1 MKAIFCD
8 IDGVLNC
15 SRTPN
20 PRKLPYVMDPVLLGR
35 IKGVLDRTGA
45 RVILSSTW
53 RYDPAGI
60 WSAKYWGLHFDGVVP
75 DLPGL
80 SRCEEIKAWL
90 AENPDVT
97 RYAVLDDEDDG
108 LDDLP
113 LFQPSGGHGLT
124 DDICKGLESYL
135 NGHSDAD
142 MRRNRIVRVWQ
153 NLRACL
159 RSHDG

>member
-1 MKAIFCD
+1 MKVIFCD

-15 SRTPN
+15 SKTPN
-20 PRKLPYVMDPVLLGR
+20 PRKLPYVMEPPLVDRLKRVLEC
-35 IKGVLDRTGA
+35 TNA

-60 WSAKYWGLHFDGVVP
+60 WSAKYWGLPFEDVLP
-75 DLPGL
+75 DMPGQ
-80 SRCEEIKAWL
+80 SRCEEVKAWL
-90 AENPDVT
+90 ASNPGVT

-113 LFQPSGGHGLT
+113 LFQPNGRQGLSN
-124 DDICKGLESYL
+124 DICAGLERYL
-135 NGHSDAD
+135 IGVSDED
-142 MRRNRIVRVWQ
+142 MRRARLVRVWQ